1 MDAHRHDREKSH
13 DRDDK
18 AAGRRTPVLLRAL
31 RCAGAA
37 VALLLLLAAG
47 LLVGLTMWLT
57 PQRLARIV
65 SEEATGR
72 ICADVSVSDID
83 YTLWST
89 FPRLQIRAD
98 SLCVRSRTLDR
109 LPASARRTL
118 PADADFL
125 LSARGVRGGIDL
137 PALLRGNFRLGDVSA
152 DSLRVNLV
160 AVSDTLSNY
169 DIVRGTG
176 NGEVPYFSIDSLGI
190 SGGGCIRYR
199 SLLSATD
206 ATVRLGGLR
215 LVPRGRRDE
224 YALSL
229 SGSATAESGGLT
241 VIRDFPFRLAGDVHL
256 RFRPFGVSTDGYRV
270 SLGKV
275 RGRIS
280 ADFELGGAARLNG
293 LTCRVEGFT
302 MSDLMQ
308 ILPPGD
314 YPVLSRINADLTLDA
329 SARLLTPYSFS
340 SLWLPSAEI
349 LLDVPDGEVSYTM
362 SDGDRYIA
370 RQVGLSGRL
379 LFDGR
384 HPDRSYVDIPRFHV
398 SFSGADAE
406 MNARITGLT
415 GDPVVSVRIE
425 GNGDLEQLSRALA
438 WLRPYAAEG
447 KLSVGAGLRFRLHDD
462 VAESTLLDL
471 RARSGSLRFSYG
483 PCRIDVRGFRAATYD
498 RYTGALTAG
507 ALADNVPFDLRT
519 RAEAVRLSDTRDS
532 LTMELSR
539 LRLDGHLGPRG
550 ADNVARS
557 VTATLRSGAV
567 ALRMPRVRV
576 MLDSVALGLTALRM
590 DTQLLAAPFTMP
602 ESWQCDART
611 LSFAPHSP
619 AFLRVKLPGALQ
631 TLMSEWRVRFDASL
645 GDASVRL
652 PGFPSENSISGLDL
666 TASFDSIDLHHV
678 KFGSGDTRGAL
689 SARVRN
695 LRQFLCSP
703 VPAPLDIGL
712 DLRLDTVQI
721 NQLARAYTAGHPGS
735 AIARGDKAD
744 MAEGVDTVA
753 MLIPRNLRARI
764 GVSSMQTRYINL
776 HLYDLMT
783 RVRVA
788 DGRADIDTLR
798 ISSDFGA
805 ASVRYTYDTSDMQ
818 NMSMAAS
825 VDIEKINVVRFFQNF
840 HRLLEMMPEM
850 KNLSGEISAR
860 ASAHAQVFPS
870 MYLNVP
876 SAVADVAVRGLGLRL
891 KQSEFVRHVT
901 RMLMLPGDGALSID
915 SIGIRA
921 RVHSNLLEVYPFSVD
936 LDSYHLTAGGLNNF
950 NGDMYYHIGVDRWPL
965 RIPFG
970 INIKGHYRHPV
981 LRFGGKDW
989 HDGNGTAITS
999 GVMDYNKFNIIRE
1012 TRRYMG
1018 EFINTAA
1025 SYEGD

>member
-1 MDAHRHDREKSH
+1 M
-13 DRDDK
+13 
-18 AAGRRTPVLLRAL
+18 
-31 RCAGAA
+31 
-37 VALLLLLAAG
+37 
-47 LLVGLTMWLT
+47 
-57 PQRLARIV
+57 
-65 SEEATGR
+65 
-72 ICADVSVSDID
+72 
-83 YTLWST
+83 
-89 FPRLQIRAD
+89 
-98 SLCVRSRTLDR
+98 
-109 LPASARRTL
+109 
-118 PADADFL
+118 
-125 LSARGVRGGIDL
+125 
-137 PALLRGNFRLGDVSA
+137 
-152 DSLRVNLV
+152 
-160 AVSDTLSNY
+160 
-169 DIVRGTG
+169 
-176 NGEVPYFSIDSLGI
+176 
-190 SGGGCIRYR
+190 
-199 SLLSATD
+199 
-206 ATVRLGGLR
+206 
-215 LVPRGRRDE
+215 
-224 YALSL
+224 
-229 SGSATAESGGLT
+229 
-241 VIRDFPFRLAGDVHL
+241 
-256 RFRPFGVSTDGYRV
+256 
-270 SLGKV
+270 
-275 RGRIS
+275 
-280 ADFELGGAARLNG
+280 
-293 LTCRVEGFT
+293 
-302 MSDLMQ
+302 
-308 ILPPGD
+308 
-314 YPVLSRINADLTLDA
+314 
-329 SARLLTPYSFS
+329 
-340 SLWLPSAEI
+340 
-349 LLDVPDGEVSYTM
+349 
-362 SDGDRYIA
+362 
-370 RQVGLSGRL
+370 
-379 LFDGR
+379 
-384 HPDRSYVDIPRFHV
+384 
-398 SFSGADAE
+398 
-406 MNARITGLT
+406 
-415 GDPVVSVRIE
+415 
-425 GNGDLEQLSRALA
+425 
-438 WLRPYAAEG
+438 
-447 KLSVGAGLRFRLHDD
+447 
-462 VAESTLLDL
+462 AESTLLDL

-764 GVSSMQTRYINL
+764 GVSAMQTRYINL

-805 ASVRYTYDTSDMQ
+805 ASMRYTYDTSDMQ

-860 ASAHAQVFPS
+860 ASAHAPVFPS

-876 SAVADVAVRGLGLRL
+876 SAVADVAVRAMSVLATFQGSVSCRYRFPARAMSMASFRASRKWKPSSDSVIFSLRDAISANTASSASPGAAWGTTPSKYL
-891 KQSEFVRHVT
+891 WVSTTARLTKLPRIATSSLLLRCWKSAHVKSLSFVS
-901 RMLMLPGDGALSID
+901 GALAV
-915 SIGIRA
+915 R
-921 RVHSNLLEVYPFSVD
+921 
-936 LDSYHLTAGGLNNF
+936 T
-950 NGDMYYHIGVDRWPL
+950 
-965 RIPFG
+965 
-970 INIKGHYRHPV
+970 
-981 LRFGGKDW
+981 
-989 HDGNGTAITS
+989 
-999 GVMDYNKFNIIRE
+999 
-1012 TRRYMG
+1012 
-1018 EFINTAA
+1018 
-1025 SYEGD
+1025 

>member
-1 MDAHRHDREKSH
+1 MDAHRHDRNGSH
-13 DRDDK
+13 DRDGR
-18 AAGRRTPVLLRAL
+18 AAGRRTPRPVRAL
-31 RCAGAA
+31 RCVGAA
-37 VALLLLLAAG
+37 VILLLLLAAG
-47 LLVGLTMWLT
+47 LLVGLTLWLT
-57 PQRLARIV
+57 PHRLARIV
-65 SEEATGR
+65 SEEASGR
-72 ICADVSVSDID
+72 LCADVSVSDID

-98 SLCVRSRTLDR
+98 SLYVRSRTLDR

-118 PADADFL
+118 PAGSDFL

-137 PALLRGNFRLGDVSA
+137 PALLRGRFRLGDVSA
-152 DSLRVNLV
+152 DTLRVNLV
-160 AVSDTLSNY
+160 AVSDTLCNY
-169 DIVRGTG
+169 DIVRGSG

-190 SGGGCIRYR
+190 SGGGSIRYR
-199 SLLSATD
+199 SLPSATD
-206 ATVRLGGLR
+206 ATVRLSGLR

-229 SGSATAESGGLT
+229 SGRATAESGGLT
-241 VIRDFPFRLAGDVHL
+241 VIRDFPFGLDGDVHL

-270 SLGKV
+270 SLGEV
-275 RGRIS
+275 RGRVS
-280 ADFELGGAARLNG
+280 ADLELGGAARLNG

-302 MSDLMQ
+302 MRDLMQ
-308 ILPPGD
+308 FLPPGD

-362 SDGDRYIA
+362 SDGARYTA

-398 SFSGADAE
+398 SFSGADAD
-406 MNARITGLT
+406 MQARITGLT

-425 GNGDLEQLSRALA
+425 GKGDLAPLSRTLA

-471 RARSGSLRFSYG
+471 RAGSERLRFNYG
-483 PCRIDVRGFRAATYD
+483 PCRIDVRGFRAVTDD
-498 RYTGALTAG
+498 RYAGALTAG
-507 ALADNVPFDLRT
+507 ALADNVPVDLHT
-519 RAEAVRLSDTRDS
+519 RAEAVRLSDARDS
-532 LTMELSR
+532 LTMEVSR
-539 LRLDGHLGPRG
+539 IRLDGHLGPRG

-557 VTATLRSGAV
+557 VTATLGSGAV
-567 ALRMPRVRV
+567 TLRMPRVRV
-576 MLDSVALGLTALRM
+576 MLDSLALGLTALRM
-590 DTQLLAAPFTMP
+590 DTLLRAAPFTMP
-602 ESWQCDART
+602 GSWLSDART
-611 LSFAPHSP
+611 LSFAPHTP
-619 AFLRVKLPGALQ
+619 AFLRVRLPDTLRK
-631 TLMSEWRVRFDASL
+631 LMSEWRVRLDAGL
-645 GDASVRL
+645 GEASVRL
-652 PGFPSENSISGLDL
+652 PGFPAENSISSLDL
-666 TASFDSIDLHHV
+666 TASFDSISLRHV
-678 KFGSGDTRGAL
+678 AFGSGDTRGTL

-695 LRQFLCSP
+695 LRQFLNSP
-703 VPAPLDIGL
+703 VPAPLDVRL

-735 AIARGDKAD
+735 AIARGDKAG
-744 MAEGVDTVA
+744 MAEGVDTVS
-753 MLIPRNLRARI
+753 MLIPRNLRANI
-764 GVSSMQTRYINL
+764 AVSAMQTRYINL

-788 DGRADIDTLR
+788 DGRADIDTLH

-805 ASVRYTYDTSDMQ
+805 ASMRYTYDTSDMQ
-818 NMSMAAS
+818 KMNMATS
-825 VDIEKINVVRFFQNF
+825 VNVEKINVVRFFQNF
-840 HRLLEMMPEM
+840 RRLLEMMPEM
-850 KNLSGEISAR
+850 KNLSGEISAQ
-860 ASAHAQVFPS
+860 ASARALMFPT

-876 SAVADVAVRGLGLRL
+876 STVADVSVRGLGLRL
-891 KQSEFVRHVT
+891 KQTAFVRHVT

-915 SIGIRA
+915 SIGICA
-921 RVHSNLLEVYPFSVD
+921 GVHANLLEVYPFTVD

-999 GVMDYNKFNIIRE
+999 GVMDYNKLNIIRE

-1018 EFINTAA
+1018 EFVHTAA